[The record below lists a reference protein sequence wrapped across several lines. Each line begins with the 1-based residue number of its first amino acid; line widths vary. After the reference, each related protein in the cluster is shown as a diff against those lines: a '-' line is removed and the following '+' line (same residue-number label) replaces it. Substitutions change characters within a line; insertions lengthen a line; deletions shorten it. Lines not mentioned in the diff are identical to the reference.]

1 MINLSKNQPKYLY
14 KLNVAL
20 VCFFAFWF
28 TAVVAVMIAIGCIY
42 GESVITYAVM
52 GGGFAL
58 FFIGLAIFW
67 LIDNKLYKR
76 FLGERTAEL
85 EKEFSEMPFEEA
97 ERILKERGII
107 TDAGFVV
114 NDGVFGGET
123 VPFEKAYF
131 IFKIDTVAG
140 VELKIVLYTEG
151 DGPKTVYAF
160 DRAMY
165 NYVLFKDT
173 NLKDNETL
181 KLLREDKKAFT
192 QTVLRYT
199 KTFQWKFK

>member
-1 MINLSKNQPKYLY
+1 MISFDKNLPKYLY

-20 VCFFAFWF
+20 VTFFAVWF
-28 TAVVAVMIAIGCIY
+28 TAVVAAMIAIGCIY
-42 GESVITYAVM
+42 GESIITYAVM

-67 LIDNKLYKR
+67 LVDNKLYKR
-76 FLGERTAEL
+76 FIDERTAEL

-97 ERILKERGII
+97 ARILKERGII
-107 TDAGFVV
+107 TDTGFVV

-123 VPFEKAYF
+123 VPFEKAHF

-140 VELKIVLYTEG
+140 VELKIVLYTQG
-151 DGPKTVYAF
+151 GGLKTVYPF

-181 KLLREDKKAFT
+181 KLLREDKKEFT